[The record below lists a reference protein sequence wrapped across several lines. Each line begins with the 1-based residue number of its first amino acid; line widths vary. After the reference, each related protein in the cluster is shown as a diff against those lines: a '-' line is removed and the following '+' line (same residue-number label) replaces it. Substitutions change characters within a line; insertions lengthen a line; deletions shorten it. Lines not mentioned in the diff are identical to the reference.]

1 MTATVFSTLRGKLV
15 GKHPTLGVL
24 VSEDGMVLCLN
35 KGNNWGS
42 PNAKFHWTKGS
53 TDSKGYRYIRFKKK
67 NYWTHRLVAETFV
80 PNPENKETVDHIDRD
95 RTNNRVCNLRW
106 ADQKEQC
113 RNTKTYDGAI
123 DLGVRKHD
131 DPKEW
136 DRRYQQ
142 YARANGLVKK
152 LTPEQYE
159 RKKAQ
164 ARERYKKKKAEQS
177 AQPSN

>member
-1 MTATVFSTLRGKLV
+1 MTGSVYSTLSGKLV

-24 VSEDGMVLCLN
+24 VREDGMVLCLN
-35 KGNNWGS
+35 KGSRWGS
-42 PNAKFHWTKGS
+42 PNAKFHWTVGS
-53 TDSKGYRYIRFKKK
+53 LDSKGYRYIRYKKK
-67 NYWTHRLVAETFV
+67 NYWVHRLVAETFI
-80 PNPENKETVDHIDRD
+80 PNPENKPTVDHYPNRD
-95 RTNNRVCNLRW
+95 PADNRLCNLRW
-106 ADQKEQC
+106 ADQQEQC
-113 RNTKTYDGAI
+113 RNTKSYDGAI

-136 DRRYQQ
+136 DRRYKR
-142 YARANGLVKK
+142 YARANGLIKK

-177 AQPSN
+177 ARSS